1 MGRIQYIDLSKGFG
15 IMLVVVYHIYY
26 HLHNMQAIM
35 PISLFMLP
43 LFFFLSGLFFK
54 EYGSF
59 SEFIVRKINKL
70 LIPFLFFYLVTSVA
84 MPNILYMFG
93 FKIEHTETLGHI
105 NVLWAFIGESFSN
118 EPIWFLWAFFLLNIL
133 FYFILV
139 PIKAISSNSKV
150 IASTILVIGFAVGFF
165 GSGCLAAPPQYDLPG
180 FVDSVLSALPFFV
193 MGYLLNRYTD
203 ILVPNR
209 WDKYIPIII
218 VVFFAI
224 AFYVDGDCSYKQNIY
239 NVNPIVLYVCGMMG
253 VLGVVFLSKILHN
266 LPFIAYWGRYSLMIL
281 VTHALL
287 LQVYMPIARRFLSD
301 LPQVVMAAI
310 VLTTVMFS
318 YQLIIPLMNRF
329 LPYFTAQKDL
339 IDVSKFTKK

>member
-1 MGRIQYIDLSKGFG
+1 M
-15 IMLVVVYHIYY
+15 
-26 HLHNMQAIM
+26 
-35 PISLFMLP
+35 
-43 LFFFLSGLFFK
+43 
-54 EYGSF
+54 
-59 SEFIVRKINKL
+59 
-70 LIPFLFFYLVTSVA
+70 T
-84 MPNILYMFG
+84 
-93 FKIEHTETLGHI
+93 
-105 NVLWAFIGESFSN
+105 
-118 EPIWFLWAFFLLNIL
+118 
-133 FYFILV
+133 
-139 PIKAISSNSKV
+139 
-150 IASTILVIGFAVGFF
+150 
-165 GSGCLAAPPQYDLPG
+165 
-180 FVDSVLSALPFFV
+180 VLSALKGAMSTRSLKVSPILRDTESRFRTILRTAGEAAKADRGTRARSK
-193 MGYLLNRYTD
+193 MMAAITTANDLLIAMIPSASNYRCLSKGGAGT
-203 ILVPNR
+203 VFNR